1 LALLRS
7 KPLRFHRNIRYI
19 CLTNLLLVQSLFTN
33 FQHVSNVIHLL
44 PDSVANQI
52 AAGEVIQ
59 RPASVVKE
67 LVENAIDAGGDTITV
82 NVKDA
87 GRTLIQVTDNGKG
100 MSPTDARMSFERHA
114 TSKIKDANDLFS
126 IRTMGFRGE
135 ALASIA
141 SVADVELRTRQ
152 QGEELGTYLHI
163 LGSVLQKQQTDH
175 CPEGSNFAV
184 KNLFFNV
191 PARRKFLKSNSY
203 ELKNIIT
210 EIQRIALANPEMA
223 FSFFHNQAPVYE
235 LQSENIRKSLVG
247 LFVKA
252 IKQSITPVEAE
263 TTLVKLSGFIGQPKF
278 AKKSFGEQFFF
289 VNGRFMKHPFF
300 HRAVMH
306 AYERILAPDAV
317 PSYFL
322 YLEVDPATIDINIHP
337 TKTEIK
343 FEDEQAIW
351 HILSACIR
359 EAIVKCNLMPTLDFD
374 QRGSIEIP
382 VPPGKGSMP
391 APPEIEINRHYN
403 PFQQERYPNRNDFLR
418 HGNQSGNWGELY
430 QGTERLGDLET
441 KGRRDEETE
450 RGGEERNFGF
460 LHQRNEF
467 ENEQTRFPMADEQSH
482 HATNFLQLKNRYL
495 LTPVKSGLMVIDQRE
510 AHARILYEN
519 FMRNFSTH
527 LAPSQRQL
535 FPPVLELNAAD
546 AEILNALREELHQLG
561 FEIRPEA
568 DHHFYIDGT
577 PGILSHLDAKELVEN
592 VVASFQFRPLD
603 LMEEIKAQLALTLA
617 QSSAVNYGVALKP
630 EEMSSLFNQLF
641 ACQSPGYSPTGK
653 RIISIIALTEIE
665 NLLKD

>member
-1 LALLRS
+1 MS
-7 KPLRFHRNIRYI
+7 D
-19 CLTNLLLVQSLFTN
+19 
-33 FQHVSNVIHLL
+33 VIHLL

-67 LVENAIDAGGDTITV
+67 LVENAIDAGCDAITV

-114 TSKIKDANDLFS
+114 TSKIREAIDLFS

-141 SVADVELRTRQ
+141 SVAEVELRTRQ

-210 EIQRIALANPEMA
+210 EIQRIALANPELSI
-223 FSFFHNQAPVYE
+223 SFFHNQAPVYE
-235 LQSENIRKSLVG
+235 LPSENIRKRIVG
-247 LFVKA
+247 LFGKA
-252 IKQSITPVEAE
+252 INQSLTPVEAD

-306 AYERILAPDAV
+306 AYDRILAPDAV

-359 EAIVKCNLMPTLDFD
+359 EAIGKYNLMPTIDFD

-382 VPPGKGSMP
+382 LPPGRGSML

-403 PFQQERYPNRNDFLR
+403 PFQQDGYSGRNDFAGR
-418 HGNQSGNWGELY
+418 GDQSGHWEKIY
-430 QGTERLGDLET
+430 QGTERRNDGET
-441 KGRRDEETE
+441 EGRRDGVTGGLGDWETGR
-450 RGGEERNFGF
+450 RGDEGTSGREDGRIGSNFGF
-460 LHQRNEF
+460 SYQKEEF
-467 ENEQTRFPMADEQSH
+467 ENGQTRFPIADEH
-482 HATNFLQLKNRYL
+482 PYHASSFLQLKNRYL

-510 AHARILYEN
+510 AHARVLYEN
-519 FMRNFSTH
+519 FMQNFSTH
-527 LAPSQRQL
+527 LAVSQQQL

-546 AEILNALREELHQLG
+546 AEILNALRDELHQLG

-577 PGILSHLDAKELVEN
+577 PGVLSHLDAKELVET
-592 VVASFQFRPLD
+592 VVASFQYRPVD
-603 LMEEIKAQLALTLA
+603 LMEEIKAQLSLILA
-617 QSSAVNYGVALKP
+617 QSSAVNYGVTLKQ
-630 EEMSSLFNQLF
+630 EEMSALFNQLF

-653 RIISIIALTEIE
+653 RIISIISMTEIE
-665 NLLKD
+665 NLFKD